1 MAAEAARNPNHPP
14 TVKSPTT
21 SHWRRWLGR
30 FCLTAIAVV
39 LVIVAMVDYCRS
51 TQTEALVQLAILVV
65 CMVLVP
71 LLPVPGK
78 WKRFLRK
85 LALALVPAFV
95 AVVAYANVTAIWA
108 SRGRIFTGVADVPAT
123 KVGLVF
129 GTSDRIAGRENLY
142 FRYRIDAATQ
152 AWTAGKVE
160 TLIVS
165 GDNSS
170 RYYNEPVKM
179 KQALIEHGI
188 PPDRIV
194 CDFAGLRT
202 LDSVV
207 RAKEIFS
214 TDSILFISQRFQNE
228 RAIYLAQANGIAA
241 FGFDARDVE
250 SHEGLKTKIREIGAR
265 VKMWLDVNFL
275 NTRPHHLGHK
285 IVLPK

>member
-1 MAAEAARNPNHPP
+1 M
-14 TVKSPTT
+14 
-21 SHWRRWLGR
+21 GR
-30 FCLTAIAVV
+30 LVLTAVAVV
-39 LVIVAMVDYCRS
+39 LVIAGMVDFCRC
-51 TQTEALVQLAILVV
+51 TQTDLLAQGAILVV
-65 CMVLVP
+65 CLLLVLG
-71 LLPVPGK
+71 LPVPGW
-78 WKRFLRK
+78 WKHLLRK
-85 LALALVPAFV
+85 LALALVPAFI
-95 AVVAYANVTAIWA
+95 AVVAYANVTAIWSA
-108 SRGRIFTGVADVPAT
+108 RGRIFTEVAKVPAT

-152 AWTAGKVE
+152 AWHAGKVQ

-170 RYYNEPVKM
+170 RYYNEPSKM
-179 KQALIEHGI
+179 KQALIERGI
-188 PPDRIV
+188 PAKRIV

-207 RAKEIFS
+207 RAKEIFG

-228 RAIYLAQANGIAA
+228 RAIYLAQANGITA
-241 FGFDARDVE
+241 FGYDARDVE
-250 SHEGLKTKIREIGAR
+250 SHDGIKTKIREVGAR

-275 NTRPHHLGHK
+275 NTRPHHLGSK